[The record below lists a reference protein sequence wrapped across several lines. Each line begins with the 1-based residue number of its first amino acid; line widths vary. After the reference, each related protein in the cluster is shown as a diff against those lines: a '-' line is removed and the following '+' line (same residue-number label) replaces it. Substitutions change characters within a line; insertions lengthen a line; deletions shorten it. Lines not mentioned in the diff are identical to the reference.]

1 MSQPGSPGP
10 PGPPDAATEARR
22 RAELLVSA
30 GRAREAVALL
40 EQAVAGA
47 PNDGTTLCHLA
58 LAYLHAGDRPRQLH
72 TAERAAAADPESEW
86 AHRLRCDAL
95 GALGRQPEAVE
106 AARRALALAPREPLA
121 LLCLVKSLRAI
132 KAREEARVRAEE
144 LVALAPQKASS
155 HESLALVALDEGRL
169 ADAEAG
175 MRRALALDPESA
187 TYHNNLGLV
196 LLRQERRAEAV
207 AAFENAARL
216 DPTMEIAQQNLSIGL
231 RSHLHRGLRG
241 LITDG
246 VMRLIPGADRPEL
259 ARRRRVAAGA
269 IAVVL
274 AVGFWLWLRYAP
286 HQFPTIFL
294 TTLLGSAFVAP
305 RLRLRRMSPTL
316 QRFAASRRLASPNV
330 AAWKRVLLILLVAPF
345 FLGALAL
352 AAVGIVR
359 ALSPSHGDPN
369 RVLVFAV
376 GGACFYGLW
385 RAVRGRRGG

>member
-1 MSQPGSPGP
+1 VSQAGD
-10 PGPPDAATEARR
+10 PPDAAGEARR
-22 RAELLVSA
+22 RADLLVSA

-47 PNDGTTLCHLA
+47 PNDATTLCHLA
-58 LAYLHAGDRPRQLH
+58 LAYLHGGDRPRQLGA
-72 TAERAAAADPESEW
+72 AERAAAADPESEW

-95 GALGRQPEAVE
+95 GALGRQSEAVE

-132 KAREEARVRAEE
+132 KAGDEARARAEE
-144 LVALAPQKASS
+144 LAALAPQKASS

-175 MRRALALDPESA
+175 LRRALALDPESA

-207 AAFENAARL
+207 TAFENAARI
-216 DPTMEIAQQNLSIGL
+216 DPTMQIAQQNLSIGL

-259 ARRRRVAAGA
+259 AGRRRLAAGA
-269 IAVVL
+269 VAVVMAL
-274 AVGFWLWLRYAP
+274 GFWLGLRYAP
-286 HQFPTIFL
+286 HEFPTIFF
-294 TTLLGSAFVAP
+294 TAVVGSAFVAP

-316 QRFAASRRLASPNV
+316 QRFAASQRLASPNLV
-330 AAWKRVLLILLVAPF
+330 WKRALLILLVAP
-345 FLGALAL
+345 
-352 AAVGIVR
+352 
-359 ALSPSHGDPN
+359 
-369 RVLVFAV
+369 VFAGAFVLAILGLVKRDGPHAFSIVVVV
-376 GGACFYGLW
+376 GCLYAFW
-385 RAVRGRRGG
+385 RAVRRRRRGA